1 MSNTYKELLAQR
13 EALEAQIQTAR
24 KQEVSDVIAKIRGL
38 VQDYGLTADDI
49 FTARRASSTV
59 APSSAIQRQVTP
71 GPDAASRPPGSRTRI
86 APSSPSEALDKR
98 LHENSLQSLAGFFI
112 LAPPGTCT

>member
-59 APSSAIQRQVTP
+59 APKFRNPETGDTWTGRGKPPAWIKDKDRAKFAI
-71 GPDAASRPPGSRTRI
+71 
-86 APSSPSEALDKR
+86 
-98 LHENSLQSLAGFFI
+98 
-112 LAPPGTCT
+112 

>member
-38 VQDYGLTADDI
+38 VQDYDLTADDI
-49 FTARRASSTV
+49 FTARRAPSTV
-59 APSSAIQRQVTP
+59 APKFRNPETGDTWTGRGKPPAWIKDKDRAQFAI
-71 GPDAASRPPGSRTRI
+71 
-86 APSSPSEALDKR
+86 
-98 LHENSLQSLAGFFI
+98 
-112 LAPPGTCT
+112 

>member
-1 MSNTYKELLAQR
+1 VSNTYKELLAQR

-59 APSSAIQRQVTP
+59 APKFRNPETGDTWTGRGKPPKWIQNQDREKFV
-71 GPDAASRPPGSRTRI
+71 I
-86 APSSPSEALDKR
+86 
-98 LHENSLQSLAGFFI
+98 
-112 LAPPGTCT
+112 